1 MQTTCVR
8 QGQIEVGIIEH
19 EGHEF
24 SALGATVQ
32 GRSITGY
39 TKSVG
44 NRIHLTSW
52 CGKTT
57 LAARCEVVE
66 RFWSGSLA
74 LMFRLPRGRFIVGYA
89 LGENGMLFRGELLF
103 DSDEDEARR
112 HALMVSE
119 CFAQLDAEDEE
130 AFDAEAEEERLLD
143 IEYRCPDCDHEWQE
157 QWSSAC
163 DSQCPNCGLKN
174 ITALSWSDAAE

>member
-1 MQTTCVR
+1 MQTYCVR

-32 GRSITGY
+32 GRSFTGY
-39 TKSVG
+39 TKLVDG
-44 NRIHLTSW
+44 AIHLTTW

-57 LAARCEVVE
+57 LSSRCEIVE
-66 RFWSGSLA
+66 RFWSGTLA
-74 LMFRLPRGRFIVGYA
+74 LMFRLPRGRFIVGYS
-89 LGENGMLFRGELLF
+89 LGDGMLFRGELLTEC
-103 DSDEDEARR
+103 DQDEACR

-130 AFDAEAEEERLLD
+130 AFDA
-143 IEYRCPDCDHEWQE
+143 
-157 QWSSAC
+157 
-163 DSQCPNCGLKN
+163 
-174 ITALSWSDAAE
+174 